1 MALVRH
7 TLLAGSELTPEQLAE
22 IQAAALRPIRY
33 TEDCPELTDE
43 QLAEF
48 QPVNGMTWEERA
60 RLMREA
66 GFVDSEADSE
76 RDVARERVLVGAL

>member
-7 TLLAGSELTPEQLAE
+7 TLLAGSELTLEQLAE
-22 IQAAALRPIRY
+22 IKAAALRPIRY

-66 GFVDSEADSE
+66 GIVDDDSGYWEAP
-76 RDVARERVLVGAL
+76 RKRELAGAF

>member
-1 MALVRH
+1 M
-7 TLLAGSELTPEQLAE
+7 AGSELTPEQLAE
-22 IQAAALRPIRY
+22 IKAAVLRPIRY

-48 QPVNGMTWEERA
+48 QPINGMTWEERA

-66 GFVDSEADSE
+66 GIVDDAEDYREAP
-76 RDVARERVLVGAL
+76 RKRELAEAL

>member
-1 MALVRH
+1 M
-7 TLLAGSELTPEQLAE
+7 AGSELTGGQLAR
-22 IQAAALRPIRY
+22 IKAAALRPIRY

-48 QPVNGMTWEERA
+48 QPINGMTWEERA

-66 GFVDSEADSE
+66 GLIDDEGNYREAPWKQE
-76 RDVARERVLVGAL
+76 LAGVL